1 MSLCIRSSGMFM
13 KTTVSK
19 SAIFRALPIRCVG
32 LLLLLAASSRCPA
45 QLNARPGAVLLI
57 ARLESLSVSTDAN
70 GSESRNRVYSDGDSV
85 SLTTSWAVPAN
96 LTTLRVLGY
105 VQSTPQAPNSGEVA
119 PCKRVSSP
127 ADIDSD
133 RRCGYGVRSIPVT
146 LFSQTAGETRQAASR
161 TDDVHLPSHDAPGI
175 LQNDLKRDTVIVVV
189 QAL

>member
-1 MSLCIRSSGMFM
+1 MFM
-13 KTTVSK
+13 TTTVPK
-19 SAIFRALPIRCVG
+19 SAIFRSLPIRGLC
-32 LLLLLAASSRCPA
+32 LLLLLAASDTCSA

-70 GSESRNRVYSDGDSV
+70 GHESAGNNVYSDGNSV

-105 VQSTPQAPNSGEVA
+105 VQAATPGPSAEDIA

-127 ADIDSD
+127 ADVDPD
-133 RRCGYGVRSIPVT
+133 RSCGPEVRYIPVT
-146 LFSQTAGETRQAASR
+146 LFSQAAGETKQAASR
-161 TDDVHLPSHDAPGI
+161 TDDVHLPGRDTAGSAQTDS
-175 LQNDLKRDTVIVVV
+175 KRDTVFVVV